1 MGMCCSSILIYP
13 SLSQKKEQ
21 QCSYYNGLSI
31 SCILITHY
39 FFFLDKSMWAYSG
52 HYKPSV
58 ENLSNFMTFLQ
69 ENGVDLKEVEV
80 RHYKF
85 IIVSN

>member
-1 MGMCCSSILIYP
+1 
-13 SLSQKKEQ
+13 
-21 QCSYYNGLSI
+21 
-31 SCILITHY
+31 
-39 FFFLDKSMWAYSG
+39 MWAYSG

-58 ENLSNFMTFLQ
+58 ENISNFMTFLQ